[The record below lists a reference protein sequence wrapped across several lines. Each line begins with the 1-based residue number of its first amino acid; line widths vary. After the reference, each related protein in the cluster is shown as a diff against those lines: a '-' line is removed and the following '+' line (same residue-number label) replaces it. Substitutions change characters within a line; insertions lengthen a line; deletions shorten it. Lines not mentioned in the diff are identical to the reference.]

1 MGLYS
6 ALRKGDMPAVQAAIP
21 ANDVL
26 AGRLAA
32 AAEQRQAAATRLAAA
47 VGLAGESFTLAS
59 LADRTPEPYRSGLRT
74 TRAKLR
80 DLTAQVDQFR
90 AANAN
95 LIDRLRS
102 YFRDILSPLTAADA
116 PVRYGPSGAVVTAA
130 ATAASAVVVSG

>member
-6 ALRKGDMPAVQAAIP
+6 ALRKGDLPAVQAAVP
-21 ANDVL
+21 ANDAL

-80 DLTAQVDQFR
+80 ES
-90 AANAN
+90 
-95 LIDRLRS
+95 DR
-102 YFRDILSPLTAADA
+102 PG
-116 PVRYGPSGAVVTAA
+116 GP
-130 ATAASAVVVSG
+130 VSGGERKSDRPPSILLP